1 MSGIHPSIARHFP
14 MRALSL
20 HRRRFLPPSFL
31 FPSPSSKLSSL
42 LFLSFSCQVFSLHS
56 FGFVRSSIDHYQ
68 HVRTDGQTTS
78 EEGKSGS
85 KRIFAWLFFPPLY
98 FRVTLLVVVKRVE
111 KFSPL
116 QCSIFTLLLRFFLS
130 VAFAGVDRRGLRN
143 AR

>member
-14 MRALSL
+14 MRALSPPPPPL
-20 HRRRFLPPSFL
+20 FAAILPL
-31 FPSPSSKLSSL
+31 SL
-42 LFLSFSCQVFSLHS
+42 LENFLLFFFSCQVFSLYS

-111 KFSPL
+111 KVSPL
-116 QCSIFTLLLRFFLS
+116 QCSIFTLLLRFFFLS